1 MTRRTSRIARILS
14 RFAHGL
20 RPTAYSLLFPL
31 AHGLRPTAYSLLS
44 LLAHGLRPTAYSLLF
59 PLAHGLRPTGYSLLF
74 LLATAYSLQPTACFP
89 AATVPATVTVT
100 DTVRYADGVAAV
112 GSCRISWQ
120 SLVSPDGYAVQ
131 AGWKDVR
138 LGAGPAY
145 TSGAISVALTPNIGA
160 VPSGTSYTVD
170 CRLDRGGLREYW
182 IVPGAGPVTIASI
195 RTSAAPGITFLYPQQ
210 QQIAEGTGF
219 AVLLDFYRVASATA
233 TRAGQCYWDTDT
245 NSLTCSTAAGVWKT
259 LPFSDG
265 NVATA
270 TALAADPA
278 DCSNQFARGINA
290 SGTAQCASVAGTDF
304 GTKVANTILAGPA
317 TGADAVPT
325 FRALASADIPNNAAD
340 TSGKAGTATA
350 LAADPAD
357 CTNQFA
363 RGVNASGT
371 AQCASAA
378 GTDFGT
384 QVMNRI
390 FAGPAAGD
398 PAAPTFRAL
407 ASADIPNNAADTSG
421 KAGTAT
427 ALAADPADCSNQF
440 ARGIDASG
448 AAQCA
453 SAAGTDFAAQVVNKI
468 FAGPAA
474 GDPAAPTF
482 RALASA
488 DIPNNAADTSG
499 KAGTATALAADPAD
513 CTNQFTRGINA
524 SGTAQC
530 ASVAGTDFGTQ
541 VMNRIFAGPAAGD
554 PAAPTFRALASADI
568 PNNAADTSGKAGT
581 ATALAADPA
590 DCGAN
595 TFTNAI
601 NASGTLSCAAV
612 PYAATTGVQP
622 ALGFTPENVANKA
635 AASGYASLDASSTV
649 VQNPANATATPTA
662 AKIPIAGS
670 GGTLAAGWLPI
681 SVQQTGAIGISIDG
695 GGSAITTGIKGDI
708 FIPFACAI
716 DTWTVLLDQSG
727 SIVLDLWKIPYASYP
742 PTVANT
748 ITASEKPTV
757 SGTLQATGNCAG
769 WITTVSAGD
778 VIRFNVDSA
787 STATRATLVVKCVK
801 NGQTITLQT
810 ARTTATGDITLTS
823 ASASYQFIDPNGTNR
838 DCTLPGTPATGLA
851 YTVKNFGT
859 AKTITVKDAAAAT
872 LVTLTAG
879 DTATII
885 YDGTAWQ
892 VI

>member
-1 MTRRTSRIARILS
+1 M
-14 RFAHGL
+14 
-20 RPTAYSLLFPL
+20 
-31 AHGLRPTAYSLLS
+31 
-44 LLAHGLRPTAYSLLF
+44 
-59 PLAHGLRPTGYSLLF
+59 
-74 LLATAYSLQPTACFP
+74 
-89 AATVPATVTVT
+89 
-100 DTVRYADGVAAV
+100 
-112 GSCRISWQ
+112 
-120 SLVSPDGYAVQ
+120 Q
-131 AGWKDVR
+131 AGRLDVR
-138 LGAGPAY
+138 LGASPAY

-160 VPSGTSYTVD
+160 VPSGTSYTVE

-182 IVPGAGPVTIASI
+182 IVPAAGPVTIASI
-195 RTSAAPGITFLYPQQ
+195 RVAVAPESTYLYPQQ
-210 QQIAEGTGF
+210 QQIYEGTGL
-219 AVLLDFYRVASATA
+219 AVLLAYYRVASATA

-278 DCSNQFARGINA
+278 DCTNQFARGINA
-290 SGTAQCASVAGTDF
+290 SGAAACASVAGTDF
-304 GTKVANTILAGPA
+304 AAQVMNRIFAGPA
-317 TGADAVPT
+317 AGDPATPT

-340 TSGKAGTATA
+340 TSG
-350 LAADPAD
+350 
-357 CTNQFA
+357 N
-363 RGVNASGT
+363 
-371 AQCASAA
+371 
-378 GTDFGT
+378 
-384 QVMNRI
+384 
-390 FAGPAAGD
+390 
-398 PAAPTFRAL
+398 
-407 ASADIPNNAADTSG
+407 
-421 KAGTAT
+421 
-427 ALAADPADCSNQF
+427 
-440 ARGIDASG
+440 
-448 AAQCA
+448 
-453 SAAGTDFAAQVVNKI
+453 
-468 FAGPAA
+468 
-474 GDPAAPTF
+474 
-482 RALASA
+482 
-488 DIPNNAADTSG
+488 
-499 KAGTATALAADPAD
+499 AGTATALAADPAD
-513 CTNQFTRGINA
+513 CTNQFTRGVNA

-590 DCGAN
+590 DCSAN

-601 NASGTLSCAAV
+601 NASGTLSCSAV
-612 PYAATTGVQP
+612 PYAATTGVQS

-851 YTVKNFGT
+851 YTVKHFGSANT
-859 AKTITVKDAAAAT
+859 VVVKDAAAAT

>member
-1 MTRRTSRIARILS
+1 MNTERNGTQMNTEGNGTQMNAEKKDQNRSEKKNPLKFHLGFSVLSAFICVLLLVCGCAAAAPSKTRITDTLYEADGTLAACTLEISWLRFTATDGTTVDGGKLS
-14 RFAHGL
+14 ASTTAGL
-20 RPTAYSLLFPL
+20 VDVYLIPQTATY
-31 AHGLRPTAYSLLS
+31 
-44 LLAHGLRPTAYSLLF
+44 
-59 PLAHGLRPTGYSLLF
+59 
-74 LLATAYSLQPTACFP
+74 
-89 AATVPATVTVT
+89 
-100 DTVRYADGVAAV
+100 TVRYA
-112 GSCRISWQ
+112 CTRT
-120 SLVSPDGYAVQ
+120 VSGRAQ
-131 AGWKDVR
+131 QTT
-138 LGAGPAY
+138 Y
-145 TSGAISVALTPNIGA
+145 T
-160 VPSGTSYTVD
+160 
-170 CRLDRGGLREYW
+170 EYW
-182 IVPGAGPVTIASI
+182 VVPVSVTAVTISAI
-195 RTSAAPGITFLYPQQ
+195 RTSYGAAAPVLLPQQ
-210 QQIAEGTGF
+210 QLSEGTGL

-245 NSLTCSTAAGVWKT
+245 NSLTCSTGAGVWKT

-278 DCSNQFARGINA
+278 DCTNQFTRGINA